1 MNSDVLG
8 FSGRWTA
15 NPIYLRVANVAWRL
29 CKNRNQSQHF
39 VGPVRQRPILS
50 LTGPEDDRPS
60 SKRTDFQQPFEWVQ
74 EGSYQSE
81 EDYKGWS
88 KDFLELCDSQL
99 TLLMSTIHNLATVTL
114 FFRHENPETGAL
126 EFVPL
131 VSHAADSEDQPDR
144 VWISF
149 GTAGQTEL
157 EDGPNSKRLPGGIP
171 ARWIFPN
178 YPFAE
183 VGSEGGILM
192 PDGNLCIPIEY
203 NNILA
208 GSLVLVP
215 QKAPLEEEDMWST
228 WTNPV
233 IRRADM
239 VAKSIAL
246 AAALESKS
254 SANEAMLG
262 TSASIIESVRVLL
275 RTTVHQVRSPITA
288 LITFGHL
295 LLRKLPVGDAN
306 RETAKNMVLE
316 ALRVD
321 ELLKPLDE
329 AEAALAL
336 PVGEGDGYELNSNSE
351 TTPEDVETA
360 EAEPVNDAFS
370 AAFDSV
376 YGADFLDGKQ
386 LLWLS
391 DVLRPLADIHTELAK
406 QKDIHFLVSID
417 EDAPPVLAI
426 EKFVREAVGNL
437 LENCLKYSPSG
448 SHVGISVAPVEKE
461 GEDNSPDFVRV
472 TVWDTGL
479 GFTDKDKEMVWRFG
493 YRGSAASRQKADG
506 SGIGLAIVKE
516 LLDACDVHLQLLSP
530 LPNEL
535 DPRSEEERSE
545 SDAPGS
551 AFVLLFPRP
560 TR

>member
-1 MNSDVLG
+1 MKLDVRG
-8 FSGRWTA
+8 FSSGWVAT
-15 NPIYLRVANVAWRL
+15 PIHLRVRKAGGDL
-29 CKNRNQSQHF
+29 CSERNQSQHLA
-39 VGPVRQRPILS
+39 GPLRQRPILA
-50 LTGPEDDRPS
+50 LTGPDEDRT
-60 SKRTDFQQPFEWVQ
+60 SKRTDLQRPHEWVQ
-74 EGSYQSE
+74 ERPYDAK

-88 KDFLELCDSQL
+88 EDFLELCNAQL
-99 TLLMSTIHNLATVTL
+99 TLLMSTIHHLANVTL
-114 FFRHENPETGAL
+114 FFRHEHPDTGAL
-126 EFVPL
+126 EFIPL
-131 VSHAADSEDQPDR
+131 VSHSADSDDQPDR

-149 GTAGQTEL
+149 GAAGQTEL
-157 EDGPNSKRLPGGIP
+157 EDGPNSRRLPGGIP

-215 QKAPLEEEDMWST
+215 QKAPLEEAEMWST
-228 WTNPV
+228 WTHPV
-233 IRRADM
+233 IRQADM

-262 TSASIIESVRVLL
+262 TSASLIESVRVLL
-275 RTTVHQVRSPITA
+275 RTTVHQIRSPITA

-295 LLRKLPVGDAN
+295 LLRKLPAGDAN

-329 AEAALAL
+329 AGESLAL
-336 PVGEGDGYELNSNSE
+336 PAGEGNDYKLKANSE
-351 TTPEDVETA
+351 TATDNVETA
-360 EAEPVNDAFS
+360 EAEPVNSAFS

-376 YGADFLDGKQ
+376 YGADYLGGKQ

-391 DVLRPLADIHTELAK
+391 DILRPLSDIHAELAE
-406 QKDIHFLVSID
+406 QKGIHFSVSID

-426 EKFVREAVGNL
+426 EKFVREAIGNL
-437 LENCLKYSPSG
+437 LENSLKYSPSG
-448 SHVGISVAPVEKE
+448 SHVGLSVALVENESE
-461 GEDNSPDFVRV
+461 GNAPDVVRV
-472 TVWDTGL
+472 IVWDTGL
-479 GFTDKDKEMVWRFG
+479 GFTEEDKETIWQFG
-493 YRGSAASRQKADG
+493 YRGSAASRLKAEG
-506 SGIGLAIVKE
+506 SGIGLTVVKE
-516 LLDACDVHLQLLSP
+516 LLDACDVHIELHSP

-535 DPRSEEERSE
+535 DPRSREERSK
-545 SDAPGS
+545 SGAPGS

-560 TR
+560 AR